1 MGSLTGKMYPPTLIL
16 FLLYNVASSVTIP
29 PENAAEFPSPR
40 IVVLGSAGV
49 GKSVFA
55 NALLGRP
62 YNYKNPAGD
71 CFEGGKVKAEDAM
84 KGKGRTRV
92 ACDQEGYFLGKEIY
106 GNITVVDTPGLGM
119 VSLEEQEATETIV
132 KILKDR
138 VKYVH
143 TFAML
148 YKENDN
154 RPSHERLAVFRHY
167 SRIFGTAFL
176 KNVIIV
182 ATHWRYDETSE
193 NERRASYEEE
203 GYENWLDEQKSLSNM
218 TALKYANELRA
229 IYFSAKNFIPERLA
243 DLRVKSDE
251 NLIKLWEMSKE
262 NDPFHCRDIEAV
274 LSENAQQEED
284 IEGKIQTGQ
293 TKMIGLGIGCTVLGI
308 VIGVFVFRYYK
319 QSASK
324 AHYNDDDDDD
334 EDLVQ
339 MEGNNETS
347 RLEKNQVETETETE
361 TETKQ

>member
-1 MGSLTGKMYPPTLIL
+1 
-16 FLLYNVASSVTIP
+16 
-29 PENAAEFPSPR
+29 
-40 IVVLGSAGV
+40 
-49 GKSVFA
+49 
-55 NALLGRP
+55 
-62 YNYKNPAGD
+62 
-71 CFEGGKVKAEDAM
+71 
-84 KGKGRTRV
+84 
-92 ACDQEGYFLGKEIY
+92 
-106 GNITVVDTPGLGM
+106 M

-274 LSENAQQEED
+274 LSENAQQEKEIED
-284 IEGKIQTGQ
+284 LKNKVKKLDELEQCKTDRTECTEKLTKHEENIEGKIQTGQ